1 MCVAAPLQI
10 LAPFFLC
17 VLASS
22 TRLLLLLSLARIS
35 APVHSMAAA
44 ASSSSNSS
52 AAPAGMIFH
61 PYQKIAQATSG
72 YALSKKDDKS
82 LFGPSTKWVVTE
94 KIHGANFS
102 VYHCPATGETR
113 FAKRTGFLQDCE
125 WFYNFQD
132 VADELAAKVAVLAS
146 HAKMEKGGYII
157 VYGELF
163 GGFYPPAAEAAG
175 WSGAEK
181 AGRLNS
187 KQECVVPLEAR
198 AIQEGIYYSDKV
210 EFVVFDIAVVPAA
223 AGASPTFLSFDQMQS
238 LAKSADVLCMVPL
251 LIGSLQECLKFP
263 FVFDS
268 SFATTQLKQQPLPKG
283 SNMAEG
289 VVLKPAE
296 TYLVAESGAKAAA
309 APSVRCMLKLKNP
322 AFAEISGD
330 FTAPSATA
338 GQRLSCLVNPARL
351 AALQSKHG
359 RITRANAD
367 DLVAKLMD
375 DCWEDFYALFP
386 GTAVTDWEADN
397 AALERKCRAII
408 DKNVQPE

>member
-1 MCVAAPLQI
+1 MDRHREDSRYASADPGCLREAPETLKGIEILQQLI
-10 LAPFFLC
+10 
-17 VLASS
+17 
-22 TRLLLLLSLARIS
+22 LSLC
-35 APVHSMAAA
+35 
-44 ASSSSNSS
+44 
-52 AAPAGMIFH
+52 
-61 PYQKIAQATSG
+61 
-72 YALSKKDDKS
+72 ALSPE
-82 LFGPSTKWVVTE
+82 L
-94 KIHGANFS
+94 GANFS
-102 VYHCPATGETR
+102 VYHCPSSGETR
-113 FAKRTGFLQDCE
+113 FAKRMGFLDASE

-132 VADELAAKVAVLAS
+132 VSEELGAKVAVMTS
-146 HAKMEKGGYII
+146 HAKMAKGEYII

-163 GGFYPPAAEAAG
+163 GGFYPSETAG

-210 EFVVFDIAVVPAA
+210 EFVALDVAVVPAA
-223 AGASPTFLSFDQMQS
+223 AGALPNFLSFDQVQS
-238 LAKSADVLCMVPL
+238 LTSSAELLCIVPL
-251 LIGSLQECLKFP
+251 LVGSFQECLKFP
-263 FVFDS
+263 YVFDS
-268 SFATTQLKQQPLPKG
+268 SFATSRLKQAALPKG

-296 TYLVAESGAKAAA
+296 TYLVAEAGAKVAAA

-330 FTAPSATA
+330 FTAPAATA

-359 RITRANAD
+359 RITSANAD

-375 DCWEDFYALFP
+375 DCWDDLYALFP
-386 GTAVTDWEADN
+386 GVAVTDWESDN
-397 AALERKCRAII
+397 ALLERKCRAII
-408 DKNVQPE
+408 EKNVPAQ